1 MNILYFMPM
10 LHYLYKLIGGL
21 SNMKKVSVLS
31 LLLLVCCFMGCSKKS
46 SSPTTTASTPA
57 TTTIE
62 TANSGAVDYTKGPK
76 ITIKIAHVSQAGVPI
91 DVASHEIGRILNEKT
106 GGRITVKVFP
116 NSVLGNNTELLEQ
129 LQAGTLEM
137 AISSVAFLGAFT
149 DSTKLLDLPYLF
161 KNNAAAEEVLD
172 GQAGQHMFTE
182 LEKSG
187 IHGLAWLS
195 TGWRHLTANKEIHKP
210 EDMKG
215 LKIRV
220 MENQMHIDHFNAL
233 GASAIPMAFS
243 ELYTAL
249 QNGTMD
255 AEENP
260 FANINGSRLYEVQKY
275 IIKTGHIYDTSPLL
289 ASSTWWNS
297 LSSSDQQLIQS
308 VVVEALADERKLSY
322 SNEAELEQQIGNNGT
337 NKVITLGDV
346 ERDAFKQ
353 AAQPV
358 YDKYGPQIGEEQ
370 LKLVEEVNSRH

>member
-1 MNILYFMPM
+1 
-10 LHYLYKLIGGL
+10 
-21 SNMKKVSVLS
+21 MKKLTLVALS
-31 LLLLVCCFMGCSKKS
+31 AILSCFFFGCSKGGR
-46 SSPTTTASTPA
+46 PA
-57 TTTIE
+57 TTS
-62 TANSGAVDYTKGPK
+62 TAQPSQSAAVTEGMDYTKGPK

-91 DVASHEIGRILNEKT
+91 DVASNNIGQILKEKT
-106 GGRITVKVFP
+106 NGRITVQVFP

-161 KNNAAAEEVLD
+161 KNNEAAEEVLD
-172 GQAGQHMFTE
+172 GPVGQHIFNE

-187 IHGLAWLS
+187 FHGLAWLS
-195 TGWRHLTANKEIHKP
+195 TGWRHLTANKPITSP
-210 EDMKG
+210 ADMKG

-249 QNGTMD
+249 QNGTMN
-255 AEENP
+255 AQENP

-289 ASSTWWNS
+289 ASSAWWKT
-297 LSSSDQQLIQS
+297 LSESDQKLIRE
-308 VVVEALADERKLSY
+308 VVAEALEVERKLSY
-322 SNEAELEQQIGNNGT
+322 SNEAELEQKLGSNGT
-337 NKVITLGDV
+337 NEVITLTD
-346 ERDAFKQ
+346 EQRDAFKK

-370 LKLVEEVNSRH
+370 LKLVEEVNAKH